1 MVGAQKKK
9 HVTIDEDY
17 TENLLLNLEKQKK
30 EPCGGR
36 QDVWDGFAYK
46 TSEGLKKYDLIIGSD
61 GHIVSK
67 VKAILATSDNRLM
80 TYMKKNR

>member
-46 TSEGLKKYDLIIGSD
+46 TSEELKKYDFDYWIRRSYRLQSKSYIGY
-61 GHIVSK
+61 I
-67 VKAILATSDNRLM
+67 
-80 TYMKKNR
+80 